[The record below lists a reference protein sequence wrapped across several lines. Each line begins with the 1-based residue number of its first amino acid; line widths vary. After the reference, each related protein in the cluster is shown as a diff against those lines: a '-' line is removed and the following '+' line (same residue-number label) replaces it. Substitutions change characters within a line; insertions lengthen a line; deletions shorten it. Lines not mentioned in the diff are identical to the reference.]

1 MGKISES
8 GYLFIHSGPL
18 EKDQV
23 EKSIKG
29 AISYLSENYDPSF
42 EKTQIEVNV
51 VKNKEGKKFG
61 HTYAWV
67 DYLPVF
73 YALIGKN
80 FNGSLRFNEIPDE
93 DWEEPE
99 EDYSSAL
106 EKAEGDWGD
115 EAEVEERY
123 TRPMKRIPLEP
134 LVTLPGIKFTEE
146 QEKEVNYE
154 SKIGFLEIFET
165 KISEKIGK
173 MNTLYSGNIPEW
185 VSEEMILDYFKKFE
199 KDKVV
204 YMEKKSRNKF
214 TYPIVKIKTKREVRE
229 VRRSCTITF
238 STMYKNTSSFL
249 INMTKRVEF
258 EKDGKKALLF
268 FSQSKSKNY

>member
-1 MGKISES
+1 MGKISEP

-23 EKSIKG
+23 EMSIRG

-42 EKTQIEVNV
+42 ENTKIDVNV
-51 VKNKEGKKFG
+51 VKNREGKKFG

-67 DYLPVF
+67 NCLPVF

-80 FNGSLRFNEIPDE
+80 FDGSERFEEIPDE

-99 EDYSSAL
+99 EDYDEAL
-106 EKAEGDWGD
+106 E
-115 EAEVEERY
+115 EAGGSWAMMTEVEEKY
-123 TRPMKRIPLEP
+123 TRPMKKVPLEP

-146 QEKEVNYE
+146 QEKETNYE

-165 KISEKIGK
+165 KISEKFGK
-173 MNTLYSGNIPEW
+173 LNTLYSGDIPEW
-185 VSEEMILDYFKKFE
+185 VTESMLVEYFKKFE
-199 KDKVV
+199 KDSTI
-204 YMEKKSRNKF
+204 YMEKKTRKKF
-214 TYPIVKIKTKREVRE
+214 SYPLVKIKSKKEFRDLRY
-229 VRRSCTITF
+229 SCTIIF
-238 STMYKNTSSFL
+238 SSMNKNTASFL
-249 INMTKRVEF
+249 INLVKRVEF
-258 EKDGKKALLF
+258 TKDDKKALLF

>member
-23 EKSIKG
+23 VKSIEG

-42 EKTQIEVNV
+42 KKTQIEVNV

-67 DYLPVF
+67 DCSRVF
-73 YALIGKN
+73 NALIGKN
-80 FNGSLRFNEIPDE
+80 FNGSQRFEEVLDE

-99 EDYSSAL
+99 EDYSAAL
-106 EKAEGDWGD
+106 EKVAGDWGD
-115 EAEVEERY
+115 EAEVEEMY
-123 TRPMKRIPLEP
+123 NRPMKRVPLEP

-146 QEKEVNYE
+146 QEKEVKYE

-173 MNTLYSGNIPEW
+173 INTLYSGNIPEW
-185 VSEEMILDYFKKFE
+185 VSEKMILDYFKKFE

-214 TYPIVKIKTKREVRE
+214 SYPIVKIKSKKEVRE
-229 VRRSCTITF
+229 VRRSCTIIF
-238 STMYKNTSSFL
+238 STMYKNTASFL

-258 EKDGKKALLF
+258 EKDGKKTLLF